1 MQYIK
6 GTDRTQ
12 AVLFPQSL
20 DEIIDADNEVRLV
33 DLFVETIDLA
43 QFSFHVKSSSEGRPP
58 YHPKDLLK
66 LYVYGYLNSIRSS
79 RSLEK
84 ECKRNIEVMWLLQQ
98 LVPDHNTI
106 SNFRK
111 DNEKAIR
118 KVFRH
123 TVSIAKQFDLIGGRL
138 IAGDSTKLRAQNSK
152 KNNFNENKI
161 VQHLQYIEKRLDEYN
176 QALDQADDE
185 NKKIIKE
192 QIEKQNN
199 RKEKY
204 LDLSNQLTNTA
215 QTQVS
220 TSDPDSRQMITRNNI
235 TEVAYN
241 VQTTVDAKNN
251 LTLDFKV
258 TNENDSKAMG
268 LMLSRAKK
276 ILGSADFTALYD
288 KGYHIGS
295 ELKTGIEMGVELMVA
310 IPGVASFAPDDRYNF
325 DKFCYDEQKDAYT
338 CPQGKTLTTN
348 GNWYLKSKQRYLYHV
363 KHYKTSA
370 CSTCPALAQC
380 TKNKKG
386 RLIERSEYQPYMDQ
400 NKNNI
405 EKDPATYKRRQAI
418 IEHSYGIIKRQWGFY
433 FVSTK
438 KGLKHASADVGLMF
452 IAFNLRRLMNIIDK
466 NVLTKFLRE
475 LASLFIDKT
484 VLTKAF
490 LTHLSNTI
498 FQTIFASPFKTS
510 PHMVS
515 KSMKPLIK
523 FEMKSSF

>member
-1 MQYIK
+1 MCMQYIK

-20 DEIIDADNEVRLV
+20 DEIIDADNEVRII
-33 DLFVETIDLA
+33 DLFVESIDLA
-43 QFSFHVKSSSEGRPP
+43 QFPFHVKSSSEGRPP

-79 RSLEK
+79 RALEK
-84 ECKRNIEVMWLLQQ
+84 ECKRNIEVMWLLHQ

-106 SNFRK
+106 SNFRR

-176 QALDQADDE
+176 QALKDADEE
-185 NKKIIKE
+185 NKKIIQQE
-192 QIEKQNN
+192 IEKQNN

-204 LDLSNQLTNTA
+204 INLSKHLA
-215 QTQVS
+215 DSEQTQVS

-241 VQTTVDAKNN
+241 VQTTVDDKNL
-251 LTLDFKV
+251 LTLDYKV
-258 TNENDSKAMG
+258 TNENDTKAMG
-268 LMLSRAKK
+268 PMLGRAKK

-288 KGYHIGS
+288 KGYHTGS
-295 ELKTGIEMGVELMVA
+295 ELKRGIEMGVELMVA
-310 IPGVASFAPDDRYNF
+310 IPGVASFAPDEQYNF
-325 DKFCYDEQKDAYT
+325 DRFIYNTNNDTYT
-338 CPQGKTLTTN
+338 CPEQKTLSTN
-348 GNWYLKSKQRYLYHV
+348 GNWYQKSKQRYIYYV

-370 CSTCPALAQC
+370 CNSCPALALC

-386 RLIERSEYQPYMDQ
+386 RLIERSEYQPYMDK
-400 NKNNI
+400 NKENI
-405 EKDPATYKRRQAI
+405 ERHPDIYKRRQAI
-418 IEHSYGIIKRQWGFY
+418 IEHTYGIIKRQWGFY

-438 KGLKHASADVGLMF
+438 KGIKHASADVGLMF
-452 IAFNLRRLMNIIDK
+452 TAFNLRRLINIIDK
-466 NVLTKFLRE
+466 NRFKEFLRE
-475 LASLFIDKT
+475 LASLFDIQTALLNPFSASTFFPDFSSAFYLPVK
-484 VLTKAF
+484 KAAAYG
-490 LTHLSNTI
+490 L
-498 FQTIFASPFKTS
+498 
-510 PHMVS
+510 
-515 KSMKPLIK
+515 
-523 FEMKSSF
+523 